1 MQIWCIHK
9 FKMTPEEVKG
19 PIDKQNPT
27 VYEFYEWSDVTLVD
41 TLPVKKT
48 LAGGALITK
57 PRENVRDHPR

>member
-1 MQIWCIHK
+1 
-9 FKMTPEEVKG
+9 MTPEEVKG

-48 LAGGALITK
+48 PEVIKYKNKMKRGA
-57 PRENVRDHPR
+57 V